1 MNTIDT
7 KTMPIDS
14 FLANFSIIGLAIG
27 SVIGLSASSLSKAF
41 VQDIIMPLFGPILGF
56 DRWQNYRL
64 KIGIF
69 NFGIGNFLA
78 ELIYFFIIAGI
89 IYVVFAYILRDLL
102 VKVINNKKSSDIELG
117 KTQKQ
122 IIKRLGGIENR
133 MMEEE
138 NE

>member
-1 MNTIDT
+1 MSSS

-41 VQDIIMPLFGPILGF
+41 VQDIIMPFFGPILGF

-69 NFGIGNFLA
+69 NFGVGNFLA

-89 IYVVFAYILRDLL
+89 IYIVFAYVLKDLL
-102 VKVINNKKSSDIELG
+102 VRVINNKKSTDIELG
-117 KTQKQ
+117 NTQKK
-122 IIKRLGGIENR
+122 IIQKLGGIESR
-133 MMEEE
+133 MITEEE
-138 NE
+138 N

>member
-1 MNTIDT
+1 MKIFENDR
-7 KTMPIDS
+7 MPIDN

-69 NFGIGNFLA
+69 NFGVGNFLA

-89 IYVVFAYILRDLL
+89 IYLVFAYILRDLL
-102 VKVINNKKSSDIELG
+102 IKIITKKKSDDIELG
-117 KTQKQ
+117 KTQSQ
-122 IIKRLGGIENR
+122 IVNKLGDIER
-133 MMEEE
+133 SILSEEYS
-138 NE
+138 

>member
-1 MNTIDT
+1 MKLFDNDR
-7 KTMPIDS
+7 MPIDN

-69 NFGIGNFLA
+69 NFGVGNFLA

-89 IYVVFAYILRDLL
+89 IYVVFAYLLRDIL
-102 VKVINNKKSSDIELG
+102 VKVIKQKKQDDIELS

-122 IIKRLGGIENR
+122 IVNKLGNIENTIS
-133 MMEEE
+133 EEYS
-138 NE
+138 